1 MLGPLALGLL
11 LGQSAPL
18 RLVPPALLADAPPP
32 PSYWPAQSYLPQLG
46 LEPGTRLLPFN
57 ESEPSR
63 GPLAPPPPPGP
74 APLSAA
80 EWRAVLLAR
89 AKRDAPDSSGFKPG
103 PKDPWKAVSLSAE
116 GLLVGILFPPL
127 LSVGP
132 SAGQAYCGQWTQAI
146 TTSSIRTVALIA
158 IGAAAYSFGT
168 TLGNS
173 NTNTSQ
179 LSSAAGTLDIVLI
192 AGGLV
197 IALASAFDL
206 ATAYGQAERANAQWE
221 RTVLGEAR

>member
-1 MLGPLALGLL
+1 MLGPLALGLI

-18 RLVPPALLADAPPP
+18 RLLPPALLADAPPA
-32 PSYWPAQSYLPQLG
+32 PAMGGPLVPQ

-57 ESEPSR
+57 ESEPAR

-74 APLSAA
+74 PPLTPA
-80 EWRAVLLAR
+80 EWRSVLLAR

-103 PKDPWKAVSLSAE
+103 PKDPWRAVSLSAE
-116 GLLVGILFPPL
+116 GLLLGLVFPPL

-132 SAGQAYCGQWTQAI
+132 SAGQAYSGHWTQAI
-146 TTSSIRTVALIA
+146 ATSSIRTVALVA
-158 IGAAAYSFGT
+158 IGAAAFSFGT
-168 TLGNS
+168 TLANS
-173 NTNTSQ
+173 STTSNQ
-179 LSSAAGTLDIVLI
+179 LSSAAGTLDFVLI
-192 AGGLV
+192 TGGIV

-221 RTVLGEAR
+221 RSVVGDAP